1 MTQNAMKVMGIAEDD
16 MNSIWRVI
24 SASLLF
30 GNMEFKQ
37 ERNSDQA
44 TLPDNTV
51 AQKVMFLFEFTQAS
65 VPCLRLTQ
73 PTFRWLTC

>member
-1 MTQNAMKVMGIAEDD
+1 MGMSDEDL
-16 MNSIWRVI
+16 SSVFKVI
-24 SASLLF
+24 SAALLF

-51 AQKVMFLFEFTQAS
+51 AQKVNVVSELFRRGKENLP
-65 VPCLRLTQ
+65 V
-73 PTFRWLTC
+73 